1 MDLIIATHN
10 PHKVREIRQILGDKF
25 DNILSASQVGISSDV
40 EETGETFY
48 ENARLKADF
57 VKAQKKNCAVLSDD
71 SGLCVDYLDGAPGV
85 LSNRFFKEGDDRA
98 NRLHLLDVLKDAK
111 DRQAHFE
118 TCVVFIDENGKVF
131 SAVGKTEGRI
141 TFSESGNGGF
151 GYDSVFF
158 SNELGKTFGEASP
171 EEKNS
176 VSHRGRALNALCK
189 MLENFE

>member
-25 DNILSASQVGISSDV
+25 DNILSASQVGIASDI

-98 NRLHLLDVLKDAK
+98 NRLHLLDVLKNAK

-118 TCVVFIDENGKVF
+118 TCVVFIDENGKVL

-158 SNELGKTFGEASP
+158 SNELGKTFGDASP

>member
-10 PHKVREIRQILGDKF
+10 PHKVREIKQILGDKF

-40 EETGETFY
+40 EETGATFY

-57 VKAQKKNCAVLSDD
+57 VKSQKKNCAILSDD
-71 SGLCVDYLDGAPGV
+71 SGLCVDYLNGAPGV

-98 NRLHLLDVLKDAK
+98 NRLHLLDLLIGVK

-118 TCVVFIDENGKVF
+118 TCVVFIDLNGKVF
-131 SAVGKTEGRI
+131 SAVGRTEGSI

-158 SNELGKTFGEASP
+158 SNELGKTFGDASP